1 MLHGR
6 WIAGRLGRVNP
17 LVSVLVA
24 LAGPVA
30 FVLGFRWVGVGIA
43 IGACMALFNAVL
55 LSRRVD
61 LAAKMSTVA
70 TALLFMQLS
79 LLVTATIIG
88 IATVILVRI
97 SLAMAVAFAA
107 GFGVSHVAI
116 LAEFYWTKARTDTP
130 LEV

>member
-6 WIAGRLGRVNP
+6 WIAGRFGRVNP
-17 LVSVLVA
+17 LVPAFVA
-24 LAGPVA
+24 LAGLVA
-30 FVLGFRWVGVGIA
+30 FVLGFRWIGGGVA
-43 IGACMALFNAVL
+43 IGAAIALLNAVL

-61 LAAKMSTVA
+61 MAAAMKTVA
-70 TALLFMQLS
+70 TALLVMQVS

-107 GFGVSHVAI
+107 GFGVSHIAI
-116 LAEFYWTKARTDTP
+116 LAEFYWTRARSEAP

>member
-1 MLHGR
+1 
-6 WIAGRLGRVNP
+6 
-17 LVSVLVA
+17 
-24 LAGPVA
+24 
-30 FVLGFRWVGVGIA
+30 
-43 IGACMALFNAVL
+43 MALFNAVL